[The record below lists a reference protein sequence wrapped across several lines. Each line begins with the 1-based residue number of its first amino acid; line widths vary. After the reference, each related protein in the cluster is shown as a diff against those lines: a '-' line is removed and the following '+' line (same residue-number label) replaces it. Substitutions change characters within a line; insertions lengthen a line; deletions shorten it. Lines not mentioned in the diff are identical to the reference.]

1 MRIRNPVTKT
11 EKNESLPGEFLLPEV
26 SCLVDGDLALGLAGE
41 ARDDEEPAV
50 QRPQDPRTLL
60 SGHITAL
67 PKPKSEV
74 ENNVVDPDPSD
85 TYVFGPPGSESGSV
99 SQRYRSGSDS
109 FYHEAKKV
117 SKTLI
122 PTVL

>member
-11 EKNESLPGEFLLPEV
+11 EKNESLPGKFLLPKV

-41 ARDDEEPAV
+41 AGDDEEPAV

-67 PKPKSEV
+67 PKTKEC
-74 ENNVVDPDPSD
+74 
-85 TYVFGPPGSESGSV
+85 T
-99 SQRYRSGSDS
+99 
-109 FYHEAKKV
+109 
-117 SKTLI
+117 
-122 PTVL
+122 